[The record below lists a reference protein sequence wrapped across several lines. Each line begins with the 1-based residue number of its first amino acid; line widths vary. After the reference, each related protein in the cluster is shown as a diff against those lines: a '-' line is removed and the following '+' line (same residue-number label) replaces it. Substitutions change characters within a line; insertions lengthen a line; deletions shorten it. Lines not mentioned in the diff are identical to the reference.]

1 MDVFYLDQS
10 CFHQQ
15 GLSALLEQSTITCCK
30 NIGELK
36 TRLSER
42 DKITRLPPVIIFDLP
57 ANFRTALTYIRYL
70 TKLKISRNATLIF
83 FSDLEKN
90 KINYSSHAINA
101 DCFINKKS
109 STDFISS
116 TLAIRLC
123 HHKNGLSFASP
134 VVNNHLTKKEF
145 NFLCCL
151 FTYESIEGVAKIT
164 GENKKTLYSHQNKI
178 VKKLNLKNSLHL
190 YQRFTNNF

>member
-15 GLSALLEQSTITCCK
+15 GLSSLLKQLNITCCK
-30 NIGELK
+30 NIAELK
-36 TRLSER
+36 SRLSER
-42 DKITRLPPVIIFDLP
+42 DKITCLSPVIIFDLP
-57 ANFRTALTYIRYL
+57 ANFRTSLTYIHYL
-70 TKLKISRNATLIF
+70 TRVKNARNATLIF

-90 KINYSSHAINA
+90 KINYSSHAIKA
-101 DCFINKKS
+101 DCFIDKKS
-109 STDFISS
+109 STDIISS
-116 TLAIRLC
+116 KLAIMLC
-123 HHKNGLSFASP
+123 HHKNGRSFASP
-134 VVNNHLTKKEF
+134 VVNNHLTRKEF

-151 FTYESIEGVAKIT
+151 FTYQSIEGIAKIT